1 MSQFDFPRIN
11 FHGSVLLDVPTGN
24 NGKFSPLKIYNQ
36 DAALPYRPPRVNIS
50 PDLVSKIQ
58 NLNYDVQND
67 ASGQSYVVIDS
78 VTDEVYDDWATYL
91 LGTSGHDDKFVD
103 LYKNVPLDGPGDQPS
118 LYDGLV
124 QPGYWNYYGDL
135 SVYAEDIRITGIQ
148 IPDGQGK
155 VITYTPDNSEGCPA
169 GLAQLLG
176 RSFSFHQQ
184 FFDKKSKTTAMFC
197 DVDSIND
204 TCTQLFIS
212 LAGIYGEPNGEEKT
226 FLSGVPCK
234 STFTWL
240 SLCKVLNYNN
250 GLLMPMSGGTYF
262 ESTINLNANQ
272 TDASVQQDLNQYAGF
287 QVDALSMKILLH
299 QVYEVRNPI
308 YSEMPTAPLGN
319 NQTSVHKN
327 PARVAFSGSLCP
339 FVESVDMKTHN
350 VGRILKNEI
359 ANNPAIN
366 YTEVNPPVIAPT
378 PMGTNQKPLDL
389 PKTVQLPPAFVRV
402 NPKENLISLDVINTI
417 CEYGVG
423 FEEKYCYYGG
433 DTSIKKFLGWENYD
447 FGELTLKFVPDD
459 KTAPTTIGSFN
470 HKLDYNMNT
479 FLARGGV
486 MDFPLPSG
494 ISDFSAGK
502 FAIYTSSDQ
511 ELLME
516 DDYLI
521 LSDQQG
527 SYAEQGQLPS
537 EGYKFD
543 GAGRGPVILRCF
555 YRGNPVTTPV
565 LGKIR
570 NGNTNKFQD
579 FYFSDGVPFEY
590 CTNEA
595 GCVQYILGITPEQ
608 YNAPASQAEGLYFAA
623 NGYFVATR
631 VLSADKDLEV
641 YLNGEK
647 PLTFQ
652 VLYDNILSNY
662 NNVLP
667 IMNAILPF
675 KEEVWSEPYTM
686 RRMLKLTDEKN
697 WGGYMYM
704 PVTRELSKNQQ
715 ALLQMWANLKINS

>member
-1 MSQFDFPRIN
+1 M
-11 FHGSVLLDVPTGN
+11 
-24 NGKFSPLKIYNQ
+24 KYN
-36 DAALPYRPPRVNIS
+36 
-50 PDLVSKIQ
+50 
-58 NLNYDVQND
+58 VQTD

-78 VTDEVYDDWATYL
+78 VTDEVYDKWAVCL
-91 LGTSGHDDKFVD
+91 LGTSGYDDGFVD

-124 QPGYWNYYGDL
+124 QPGYWNYFGDL

-148 IPDGQGK
+148 IPDGQGH
-155 VITYTPDNSEGCPA
+155 VTTYTPDNKDGCPS

-176 RSFSFHQQ
+176 QSFSFHQQ
-184 FFDKKSKTTAMFC
+184 FFDKNSKTTAMFC
-197 DVDSIND
+197 DVDSIGD
-204 TCTQLFIS
+204 SCTQLFIS
-212 LAGIYGEPNGEEKT
+212 LAGIYGKPNGEEKT

-234 STFTWL
+234 STFNWL

-262 ESTINLNANQ
+262 ESTIQLNPSQ
-272 TDASVQQDLNQYAGF
+272 TDSAVQQDLNQYAGF

-299 QVYEVRNPI
+299 QVYEVRNPV
-308 YSEMPTAPLGN
+308 YSKMPTAPLGN

-359 ANNPAIN
+359 ANNPTIDYAN
-366 YTEVNPPVIAPT
+366 SKPPLVGPT
-378 PMGTNQKPLDL
+378 PMGANQKPLTFPD
-389 PKTVQLPPAFVRV
+389 KVQLSPAFVRV
-402 NPKENLISLDVINTI
+402 NDEENVISLDIINSI

-423 FEEKYCYYGG
+423 FGNYSDYGG
-433 DTSIKKFLGWENYD
+433 DTSIPPFLSWENYD
-447 FGELTLKFVPDD
+447 FGTLSLYFIPDD
-459 KTAPTTIGSFN
+459 GSAGIFIGSIN
-470 HKLDYNMNT
+470 HQNDYSMAP

-486 MDFPLPSG
+486 MDFPFPSVLP
-494 ISDFSAGK
+494 DFSKGR
-502 FAIYTSSDQ
+502 FAIYTSDQ
-511 ELLME
+511 DELFME
-516 DDYLI
+516 DNYLI

-527 SYAEQGQLPS
+527 SYAEQGQPAS
-537 EGYKFD
+537 YGYKSD

-555 YRGNPVTTPV
+555 YRGKPLQGSVP
-565 LGKIR
+565 GKVR
-570 NGNTNKFQD
+570 NGTTNEISD
-579 FYFSDGVPFEY
+579 FTYYDKVPFEFDTAEPG
-590 CTNEA
+590 CT
-595 GCVQYILGITPEQ
+595 QYVLGISPWQ
-608 YNAPASQAEGLYFAA
+608 YNEPNTPADFLYFSA
-623 NGYFVATR
+623 NGYSVINR
-631 VLSADKDLEV
+631 VLSSASDLEE

-647 PLTFQ
+647 TLTFQ

-675 KEEVWSEPYTM
+675 EESVWSEPYTM
-686 RRMLKLTDEKN
+686 RRMLMLTDEKN

-715 ALLQMWANLKINS
+715 ALLQMWAKLKINP

>member
-50 PDLVSKIQ
+50 PDLIPKIQ
-58 NLNYDVQND
+58 SLGYDVQMD
-67 ASGQSYVVIDS
+67 PTGQGYVEIAS
-78 VTDEVYDDWATYL
+78 VTDECYDAWAICLLGKSGYDDDYVT
-91 LGTSGHDDKFVD
+91 
-103 LYKNVPLDGPGDQPS
+103 LYQNVPLDGPSPQPS

-124 QPGYWNYYGDL
+124 QPGYWNYFGDL

-148 IPDGQGK
+148 IPDNQGR
-155 VITYTPDNSEGCPA
+155 VTTYTPDNSAGCPG

-176 RSFSFHQQ
+176 QSFSFHQQ
-184 FFDKKSKTTAMFC
+184 FFDPNSRTTAMFC

-212 LAGIYGEPNGEEKT
+212 LAGIYGKPNGQEKT

-240 SLCKVLNYNN
+240 SLSKVLNYNN
-250 GLLMPMSGGTYF
+250 ELLMPMSGGTYF
-262 ESTINLNANQ
+262 ESTIALNADQ
-272 TDASVQQDLNQYAGF
+272 TDAAVQQDLNQYAGF

-299 QVYEVRNPI
+299 QVYEVRNPD
-308 YSEMPTAPLGN
+308 YSKMPTTPLGN
-319 NQTSVHKN
+319 NQTSVYKN

-339 FVESVDMKTHN
+339 FVEGVDMKTHN
-350 VGRILKNEI
+350 VARILKNEI
-359 ANNPAIN
+359 ANNPAIK
-366 YTEVNPPVIAPT
+366 YAESNPPILAPT
-378 PMGTNQKPLDL
+378 PMGTDEKPLSL

-402 NPKENLISLDVINTI
+402 NDKANVISLDVINSI

-423 FEEKYCYYGG
+423 FGPYSDYGG
-433 DTSIKKFLGWENYD
+433 DTSIPPFISWKNYD
-447 FGELTLKFVPDD
+447 FGQLTLMFIPDD
-459 KTAPTTIGSFN
+459 GTAPTKVGSIN
-470 HKLDYNMNT
+470 HAQDYNMST

-486 MDFPLPSG
+486 MDFPVPSG
-494 ISDFSAGK
+494 ISDFSKGR
-502 FAIYTSSDQ
+502 FAIYTSDQ
-511 ELLME
+511 KELFME

-521 LSDQQG
+521 MSDQQG
-527 SYAEQGQLPS
+527 SYAEQGQLAS
-537 EGYKFD
+537 EGYKSD

-555 YRGNPVTTPV
+555 YRGTPLTNPT

-579 FYFSDGVPFEY
+579 FYFSDGVSFEY
-590 CTNEA
+590 FTKEA
-595 GCVQYILGITPEQ
+595 GCVQYVLGITPEQ
-608 YNAPASQAEGLYFAA
+608 YNVPSTQKERLYFAA
-623 NGYFVATR
+623 NGYTVSTR
-631 VLSADKDLEV
+631 VLSADKELEV
-641 YLNGEK
+641 YLNGTE

-675 KEEVWSEPYTM
+675 QEEVWSEPYTM
-686 RRMLKLTDEKN
+686 RRMLMLTDEKN

-715 ALLQMWANLKINS
+715 ALLQMWAKLKINS